1 MFGSKTC
8 LFYVNHGFENP
19 GKVYETLRE
28 TGVHK
33 GQKYK
38 SFVDTSAGVTYYSK
52 KEAIAKG
59 FPNDS

>member
-1 MFGSKTC
+1 
-8 LFYVNHGFENP
+8 VNHGFENP

-59 FPNDS
+59 FPKDS